1 MDTTDIDKM
10 NNLPFVRLYVNKRC
24 GVDGGHLVNAFV
36 NPKISTGIV
45 TDASKHQLIPLNE
58 DGSIID
64 LGWSFSTSSSIIG
77 K

>member
-36 NPKISTGIV
+36 NPKIS
-45 TDASKHQLIPLNE
+45 ALSLMPL
-58 DGSIID
+58 SIN
-64 LGWSFSTSSSIIG
+64 SFH
-77 K
+77 